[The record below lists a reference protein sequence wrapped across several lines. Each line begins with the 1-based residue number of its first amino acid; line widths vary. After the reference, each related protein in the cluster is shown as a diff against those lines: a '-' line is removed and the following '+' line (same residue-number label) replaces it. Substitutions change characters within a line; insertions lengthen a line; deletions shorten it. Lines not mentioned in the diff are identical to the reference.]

1 MVGNYAEL
9 KGRELTELAITN
21 KTSESVLLPK
31 LSRWMPGPS
40 LVSFKIF
47 SFLSFNFRLWKVL
60 HNILDLELFILGKL
74 RPSAKRVKKW
84 IIAAIDPFLI
94 WDSFNFCSGAC
105 FSKSPVTFRAGK
117 GPTPGLA
124 CAWTIH
130 FKRCQCEDFGSHT
143 VLWLISHFYFLLYD
157 VFAIRLLSVIFF
169 FQYFFARVWSF
180 LTCNCFLKKGKQA
193 DEQSLKKGL
202 WSWCSSNLGHVL
214 S

>member
-1 MVGNYAEL
+1 M
-9 KGRELTELAITN
+9 T
-21 KTSESVLLPK
+21 
-31 LSRWMPGPS
+31 
-40 LVSFKIF
+40 F
-47 SFLSFNFRLWKVL
+47 SF
-60 HNILDLELFILGKL
+60 
-74 RPSAKRVKKW
+74 
-84 IIAAIDPFLI
+84 
-94 WDSFNFCSGAC
+94 
-105 FSKSPVTFRAGK
+105 K

-202 WSWCSSNLGHVL
+202 WSWCSSNLGYVL
-214 S
+214 SFWHDDESYSRAFVGLCFRVSFSKGNVLGNQVQPVIRQTVFWYETRFFYSKSDKWKTIV

>member
-1 MVGNYAEL
+1 M
-9 KGRELTELAITN
+9 T
-21 KTSESVLLPK
+21 
-31 LSRWMPGPS
+31 
-40 LVSFKIF
+40 F
-47 SFLSFNFRLWKVL
+47 SF
-60 HNILDLELFILGKL
+60 
-74 RPSAKRVKKW
+74 
-84 IIAAIDPFLI
+84 
-94 WDSFNFCSGAC
+94 
-105 FSKSPVTFRAGK
+105 K

-202 WSWCSSNLGHVL
+202 FVLMFNKPRTCSQFFDMMMSHTPGNLLVYASGCRSQRKCIAQSSSAGYSTNTVL
-214 S
+214 VWNQIFLTLKVISERQ